1 MAGYLHVVSFFCIF
15 AVGFK
20 RISILRATTKAD
32 TSKWR
37 PALKAAFPYTVPIFA
52 GYWFLGL
59 TYGILMNVSGFS
71 FVWPMVMATV
81 IFSGSVEFVAVKV
94 LLSSFHPLQA
104 FVMAFMIGA
113 RHLFYGIS
121 MLDRFK
127 HKGWKKPLLIYF
139 MSDETFSVNYTA
151 KVPKGIDDGWFM
163 LWVSLLDFLYWLSGA
178 TLGGIFG
185 NLITFSTKG
194 LDFVMTAMFVVIF
207 VEQWMKDKR
216 HVSAVLGVV
225 LSVVSLLVFGPDN
238 FVIPAMVLMLLAL
251 IVLRQKLDA
260 TGDSADDDEA
270 TALREAELL
279 TREGKEDRQ

>member
-1 MAGYLHVVSFFCIF
+1 M
-15 AVGFK
+15 K
-20 RISILRATTKAD
+20 EKQN
-32 TSKWR
+32 TSKWGASLR
-37 PALKAAFPYTVPIFA
+37 AAFPYTIPIFA

-71 FVWPMVMATV
+71 FVWPMVMAAV
-81 IFSGSVEFVAVKV
+81 IYSGSVEFVAVKV

-113 RHLFYGIS
+113 RHLFYGIT

-151 KVPKGIDDGWFM
+151 KIPKDVDEGWFM
-163 LWVSLLDFLYWLSGA
+163 LWITLLDFLYWLTGA

-194 LDFVMTAMFVVIF
+194 LDF
-207 VEQWMKDKR
+207 
-216 HVSAVLGVV
+216 GN
-225 LSVVSLLVFGPDN
+225 G
-238 FVIPAMVLMLLAL
+238 
-251 IVLRQKLDA
+251 
-260 TGDSADDDEA
+260 
-270 TALREAELL
+270 
-279 TREGKEDRQ
+279 

>member
-1 MAGYLHVVSFFCIF
+1 M
-15 AVGFK
+15 
-20 RISILRATTKAD
+20 KAIQN
-32 TSKWR
+32 TSKWGG
-37 PALKAAFPYTVPIFA
+37 ALRAAFPYTIPIFA

-71 FVWPMVMATV
+71 FVWPMVMAAV
-81 IFSGSVEFVAVKV
+81 IYSGSVEFVAVKV

-113 RHLFYGIS
+113 RHLFYGIT

-151 KVPKGIDDGWFM
+151 KIPKGIDEGCFM
-163 LWVSLLDFLYWLSGA
+163 LCVTLLDFLYWLTGA

-207 VEQWMKDKR
+207 VEQWLKDSC
-216 HVSAVLGVV
+216 HVSALLGIV
-225 LSVVSLLVFGPDN
+225 LSVISLLLFGPDH
-238 FVIPAMVLMLLAL
+238 FVIPAMMLMLL
-251 IVLRQKLDA
+251 VLL
-260 TGDSADDDEA
+260 
-270 TALREAELL
+270 ALRPRLTKAAEKKSDGKSEL
-279 TREGKEDRQ
+279 RNFSERKEDQK

>member
-1 MAGYLHVVSFFCIF
+1 M
-15 AVGFK
+15 K
-20 RISILRATTKAD
+20 ERKN
-32 TSKWR
+32 TSKWL
-37 PALKAAFPYTVPIFA
+37 PALKAAFPYTIPIFA

-71 FVWPMVMATV
+71 FVWPMIMAAV
-81 IFSGSVEFVAVKV
+81 IYSGSVEFVAVKV
-94 LLSSFHPLQA
+94 LLGSFHPLQA

-113 RHLFYGIS
+113 LHLFYGIT

-151 KVPKGIDDGWFM
+151 KIPRHVDEGWFM
-163 LWVSLLDFLYWLSGA
+163 LWVSVLDFFYWLSGA

-207 VEQWMKDKR
+207 VEQWMKDKS
-216 HVSAVLGVV
+216 HVSAALGVV
-225 LSVVSLLVFGPDN
+225 LSVVSLLIVGPDH
-238 FVIPAMVLMLLAL
+238 FVIPAMILMLLAL
-251 IVLRQKLDA
+251 I
-260 TGDSADDDEA
+260 
-270 TALREAELL
+270 ALRPRLSEEESATVSGFSTDSCETEPQLSE
-279 TREGKEDRQ
+279 RGEDDK

>member
-1 MAGYLHVVSFFCIF
+1 M
-15 AVGFK
+15 K
-20 RISILRATTKAD
+20 ERKN
-32 TSKWR
+32 TSNWL
-37 PALKAAFPYTVPIFA
+37 PALKAAFPYTIPIFA

-71 FVWPMVMATV
+71 FVWPMIMAAV
-81 IFSGSVEFVAVKV
+81 IYSGSVEFVAVKV
-94 LLSSFHPLQA
+94 LMGSFHPLQA

-113 RHLFYGIS
+113 RHLFYGIT

-151 KVPKGIDDGWFM
+151 KIPRHVDEGWFM
-163 LWVSLLDFLYWLSGA
+163 LWVSVLDFFYWLSGA

-207 VEQWMKDKR
+207 VEQWMKDKS
-216 HVSAVLGVV
+216 HVSAALGVV
-225 LSVVSLLVFGPDN
+225 LSVVSLLIVGPDH
-238 FVIPAMVLMLLAL
+238 FVIPAMILMLLAL
-251 IVLRQKLDA
+251 I
-260 TGDSADDDEA
+260 
-270 TALREAELL
+270 ALRPRLSEEESATVSGFSTDSCETEPQLSER
-279 TREGKEDRQ
+279 REDDK

>member
-1 MAGYLHVVSFFCIF
+1 M
-15 AVGFK
+15 K
-20 RISILRATTKAD
+20 ERKN
-32 TSKWR
+32 TSKWL
-37 PALKAAFPYTVPIFA
+37 PALKAAFPYTIPIFA

-71 FVWPMVMATV
+71 FVWPMIMAAV
-81 IFSGSVEFVAVKV
+81 IYSGSVEFVAVKV
-94 LLSSFHPLQA
+94 LMGSFHPLQA

-113 RHLFYGIS
+113 RHLFYGIT

-151 KVPKGIDDGWFM
+151 KIPRHVDEGWFM
-163 LWVSLLDFLYWLSGA
+163 LWVSVLDFFYWLSGA

-207 VEQWMKDKR
+207 VEQWMKDKS
-216 HVSAVLGVV
+216 HVSAALGVV
-225 LSVVSLLVFGPDN
+225 LSVVSLLIVGPDH
-238 FVIPAMVLMLLAL
+238 FVIPAMILMLLAL
-251 IVLRQKLDA
+251 IALQPRLSEEESA
-260 TGDSADDDEA
+260 TVSGFSTDSCETEPQLSERREDD
-270 TALREAELL
+270 
-279 TREGKEDRQ
+279 K

>member
-1 MAGYLHVVSFFCIF
+1 M
-15 AVGFK
+15 K
-20 RISILRATTKAD
+20 EKQN
-32 TSKWR
+32 TSKWGASLR
-37 PALKAAFPYTVPIFA
+37 AAFPYTIPIFA

-71 FVWPMVMATV
+71 FVWPMVMAAV
-81 IFSGSVEFVAVKV
+81 IYSGSVEFVAVKV

-113 RHLFYGIS
+113 RHLFYGIT

-151 KVPKGIDDGWFM
+151 KIPKDVDEGWFM
-163 LWVSLLDFLYWLSGA
+163 LWITLLDFLYWLTGA

-194 LDFVMTAMFVVIF
+194 LDFVMTAMAEGQQSCECHPWYRPVR
-207 VEQWMKDKR
+207 DK
-216 HVSAVLGVV
+216 SAVVRSRPLCHSSHDAHA
-225 LSVVSLLVFGPDN
+225 LSPPCATSQVGEGG
-238 FVIPAMVLMLLAL
+238 
-251 IVLRQKLDA
+251 RQ
-260 TGDSADDDEA
+260 
-270 TALREAELL
+270 RI
-279 TREGKEDRQ
+279 